1 MSVHRAKRSRWSPR
15 LRTCAALT
23 ACALLALGARAAT
36 QDSKAQ
42 PEGAEASMT
51 QARANFAP
59 QDPPGEWRRPSRDF
73 ANTRF
78 SPLQQIDREN
88 VSRLRVAWTFSDG
101 EKGGHEAA
109 PLVVNDTMYLVAPFP
124 NQAYALDLTRPGA
137 PIKWS
142 FAPNPA
148 PMAQGKA
155 CCHVVNR
162 GAAYADGKLIYNLL
176 DGHTVAVDVRSGK
189 ELWRTTLADVA
200 RGETLTMAPFVV
212 HDKVYVGNSGGE
224 MGVAGWLAALDVK
237 TGKELWRAY
246 SVGPDDKVR
255 IGEDFKPFYPW
266 LKGKDLGVSTWPKD
280 MWKTGGGAVWA
291 WISYDPDTNLIY
303 YGTSNPGPRVPTQ
316 RPGLN
321 LWTSAVFA
329 RDADTGMAKWAYQFT
344 PHDQWDYDGVNE
356 NVLLDVPIDGKQR
369 KVLVHLDRNGFGYT
383 IDRLTGEVLVA
394 QPFGHQ
400 NWSSGIDLKTGKPQV
415 VADMQPKVE
424 QKLANVCPPD
434 IGVKDWQPS
443 AFSPHTGLI
452 YAGIFNICMDLTD
465 HHVNYI
471 AGTPYDGM
479 EMFRYA
485 ASGERWGG
493 FIAWDPVRG
502 KKVFEIKEPYMVM
515 SGVLAT
521 ASDLVFYG
529 TVDGWFRAVD
539 ARTGDIL
546 WSQKLGSGVIGQPI
560 SFLGPDGR
568 QYVAVYSGVGG
579 AAVVSQHAFPSFPAR
594 GSTLYVFSIDGQSPA
609 NAPMTAEANGHGQ
622 QQSGGQQ

>member
-1 MSVHRAKRSRWSPR
+1 MTPCIARRAKAQFGWRA
-15 LRTCAALT
+15 CAAAS
-23 ACALLALGARAAT
+23 ACALLATASALARDQGAA
-36 QDSKAQ
+36 AQ
-42 PEGAEASMT
+42 PASLSHAT
-51 QARANFAP
+51 ANFAP
-59 QDPPGEWRRPSRDF
+59 QDPPGEWRRSARDY
-73 ANTRF
+73 ANTRY
-78 SPLQQIDREN
+78 SPLEQINREN
-88 VSRLRVAWTFSDG
+88 VQRLRVAWTFSDG

-109 PLVVNDTMYLVAPFP
+109 PLVVGDTMYLVAPFP
-124 NQAYALDLTRPGA
+124 NEAYALDLTRPGA

-142 FAPNPA
+142 FTPNPA
-148 PMAQGKA
+148 PIAQGKA
-155 CCHVVNR
+155 CCDVVNR
-162 GAAYADGKLIYNLL
+162 GAAYADGRIIYNLL
-176 DGHTVAVDVRSGK
+176 DGHAVAVDAQTGK
-189 ELWRTTLADVA
+189 ELWRTALADVS

-237 TGKELWRAY
+237 SGKELWRAY

-255 IGEDFKPFYPW
+255 IGADFKPPYDW
-266 LKGKDLGVSTWPKD
+266 LKGKDLGVTTWPKD

-303 YGTSNPGPRVPTQ
+303 YGTSNPGPRVPEQ

-356 NVLLDVPIDGKQR
+356 NVLLDLPFDGKQR

-400 NWSSGIDLKTGKPQV
+400 NWSSGIDLKSGKPQV
-415 VADMQPKVE
+415 IAAMQPKIGVE
-424 QKLANVCPPD
+424 LKNVCPPD

-465 HHVNYI
+465 HRVGYI

-479 EMFRYA
+479 EMARHP

-493 FIAWDPVRG
+493 FIAWDPLAGR
-502 KKVFEIKEPYMVM
+502 KVFELEEPYMVM

-539 ARTGDIL
+539 ARSGEVR

-560 SFLGPDGR
+560 TFLGPDHR
-568 QYVAVYSGVGG
+568 QYVAVYAGVGG
-579 AAVVSQHAFPSFPAR
+579 AAVVSKSAFPAFPAR
-594 GSTLYVFSIDGQSPA
+594 GSTLYVFSVDGQSPGTEA
-609 NAPMTAEANGHGQ
+609 MSAEAAPAQ
-622 QQSGGQQ
+622 QQSKGGQR

>member
-1 MSVHRAKRSRWSPR
+1 MPGAP
-15 LRTCAALT
+15 AL
-23 ACALLALGARAAT
+23 ACALFAASALGAQTPSMSA
-36 QDSKAQ
+36 
-42 PEGAEASMT
+42 PPSMT
-51 QARANFAP
+51 ATTANFAP
-59 QDPPGEWRRPSRDF
+59 QDPPGEWRRASRDY
-73 ANTRF
+73 ANTHY
-78 SPLQQIDREN
+78 SPLDQITPEN
-88 VSRLRVAWTFSDG
+88 VKRLRMAWTFSDG
-101 EKGGHEAA
+101 ATGGHEAA
-109 PLVVNDTMYLVAPFP
+109 PLVVNDTMYLIAPFP
-124 NQAYALDLTRPGA
+124 NEAYALDLSQPGA
-137 PIKWS
+137 PIKWA
-142 FAPNPA
+142 FTPNPA
-148 PMAQGKA
+148 PMSQGKA
-155 CCHVVNR
+155 CCDVVNR
-162 GAAYADGKLIYNLL
+162 GAAYADGRIIYNLL
-176 DGHTVAVDVRSGK
+176 DGHTVAVDAQSGK
-189 ELWRTTLADVA
+189 EVWRTALADVT
-200 RGETLTMAPFVV
+200 RGETMTMAPFVV

-237 TGKELWRAY
+237 SGKELWRAY

-280 MWKTGGGAVWA
+280 MWKTGGGAAWA

-303 YGTSNPGPRVPTQ
+303 YGTSNPGPRVPAQ

-356 NVLLDVPIDGKQR
+356 NVLLDMPIAGKQR

-400 NWSSGIDLKTGKPQV
+400 NWSSGIDLQSGKPQV
-415 VADMQPKVE
+415 VSDMQPKPEV
-424 QKLANVCPPD
+424 KLKNVCPPD

-465 HHVNYI
+465 HRVSYI

-479 EMFRYA
+479 EMYRYP

-493 FIAWDPVRG
+493 FIAWDPVTG
-502 KKVFEIKEPYMVM
+502 KKVFEIKETYMVM

-529 TVDGWFRAVD
+529 TVDGWFRAVN
-539 ARTGDIL
+539 ARTGDVL

-568 QYVAVYSGVGG
+568 QYVAVYAGVGG
-579 AAVVSQHAFPSFPAR
+579 ASVVSQYAFPAFPAR
-594 GSTLYVFSIDGQSPA
+594 ASTLYVFSVDGQSV
-609 NAPMTAEANGHGQ
+609 GHESTSAQADSDGHRQ
-622 QQSGGQQ
+622 HGGQQ